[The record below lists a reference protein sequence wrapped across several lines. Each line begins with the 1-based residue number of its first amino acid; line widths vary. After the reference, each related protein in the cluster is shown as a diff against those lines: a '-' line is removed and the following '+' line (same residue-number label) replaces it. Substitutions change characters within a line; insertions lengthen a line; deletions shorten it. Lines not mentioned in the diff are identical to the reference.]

1 MLKYKFR
8 ALNDRTHPGHC
19 VEENQGE
26 PPAGLDQ
33 QEDHQRDR
41 WELQGL
47 AWQEPDCRSNTRLC
61 SKFYFKQITH
71 ETLTDR
77 EGGEEVSAQGVR
89 VEGQAVIDQSRAE
102 I

>member
-8 ALNDRTHPGHC
+8 ALNDSAHPGHC

-47 AWQEPDCRSNTRLC
+47 AWQELDSRSNTLLC
-61 SKFYFKQITH
+61 SKFYFKQITQ

-77 EGGEEVSAQGVR
+77 EGGEKVSAQGVR
-89 VEGQAVIDQSRAE
+89 VQGQAVIDQRRAK

>member
-8 ALNDRTHPGHC
+8 ALNDRSHPGHC

-41 WELQGL
+41 GELQGL
-47 AWQEPDCRSNTRLC
+47 AWQEPDSRLKTLLC
-61 SKFYFKQITH
+61 SKSYFKQITQ
-71 ETLTDR
+71 ETLTDG
-77 EGGEEVSAQGVR
+77 EGCEEVSAQGVR
-89 VEGQAVIDQSRAE
+89 VEGQAVVNQRRAE